1 MQSNVTGKNV
11 TRRRI
16 LDAAT
21 AVFSEKGYH
30 GTAVDDI
37 VKVSNTS
44 KGSFYFHFP
53 SKQEIFF
60 ALVDR
65 LIASLARSAEDA
77 IKVEH
82 GPLDKVNAALETVF
96 HNFSRH
102 RNLAKILLVSGVGL
116 GKAFD
121 ERLLAI
127 HATFAS
133 LIKKHLDE
141 AVEDGSIPAIDTE
154 VTSFAWLG
162 SVNEIIVRWLYTGQ
176 PKQLDEALET
186 LKLLFLRSI
195 CSNSDRKG
203 EL

>member
-141 AVEDGSIPAIDTE
+141 AEKILIELIDAYPDENSLIVLLAYLYQTNKDQL
-154 VTSFAWLG
+154 SFYIY
-162 SVNEIIVRWLYTGQ
+162 NQ
-176 PKQLDEALET
+176 
-186 LKLLFLRSI
+186 
-195 CSNSDRKG
+195 
-203 EL
+203 

>member
-102 RNLAKILLVSGVGL
+102 RNLAKILLVVGL
-116 GKAFD
+116 G
-121 ERLLAI
+121 E
-127 HATFAS
+127 S
-133 LIKKHLDE
+133 L
-141 AVEDGSIPAIDTE
+141 
-154 VTSFAWLG
+154 
-162 SVNEIIVRWLYTGQ
+162 
-176 PKQLDEALET
+176 
-186 LKLLFLRSI
+186 
-195 CSNSDRKG
+195 
-203 EL
+203 